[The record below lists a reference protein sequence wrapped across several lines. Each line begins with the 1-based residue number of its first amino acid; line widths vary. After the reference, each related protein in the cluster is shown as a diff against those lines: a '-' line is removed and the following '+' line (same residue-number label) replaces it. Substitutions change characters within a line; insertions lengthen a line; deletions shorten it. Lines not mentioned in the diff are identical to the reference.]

1 MPSPSSLFGSSHLSL
16 ICKMGSKFPQLS
28 VLNKAYSPAN
38 ISFRLLGPTY
48 TINDSWATD
57 PESQAMKSTLR
68 RGGYSALNLYFQTN
82 LTSPSAPPRN
92 SPNILLGSCTL
103 PTTVTYVP
111 NFCPSPPL
119 PRLALQFHSLLL
131 SIRLRDAVSARPL
144 CQADSFGVT
153 IKKERPF
160 TK

>member
-1 MPSPSSLFGSSHLSL
+1 
-16 ICKMGSKFPQLS
+16 MGSKFPQLS
-28 VLNKAYSPAN
+28 ILNKAYSPAN

-111 NFCPSPPL
+111 NFCPSPPCAPVSFPASVYTFEGCVHFARRIL
-119 PRLALQFHSLLL
+119 SGLQ
-131 SIRLRDAVSARPL
+131 
-144 CQADSFGVT
+144 
-153 IKKERPF
+153 
-160 TK
+160 